1 MLSDLL
7 LRLRALFKRDT
18 VDGEIDQELRFHLER
33 QVESYERAGLSHADA
48 VRRARLEFGGL
59 EQIKEDY
66 RDALGVRLI
75 DDLRRDLRIAVRS
88 LRATPVVTAV
98 AILSLALTI
107 GANTAIFSILNAL
120 ILRTLPVHEPAR
132 LVHLTDSVL
141 TDAGVTRVRAWSY
154 PVFAQIRRAPHVF
167 GDTTAWSFVRF
178 NLASGGEVQ
187 PVEGLWADGAFF
199 ATFGVAAAIGRT
211 FSDLDDQPRGGADGP
226 VAVISHGY
234 WQRQFGG
241 AADVVGRSVRLNT
254 VAFTIIG
261 VTPPE
266 FFGPEVGRRFEVIVP
281 VRTQALV
288 AGSDSVLDSA
298 STNFLYLIARLR
310 PGQSP
315 EAAAAEF
322 RRVQPAIRE
331 ATMEAGSNYQ
341 DRFLTSPF
349 TVLPA
354 ATSYSNL
361 RSAYQRPLVVIA
373 VIVTLVLLVGCVN
386 IANLLLARAIARR
399 HEMSMRLALGA
410 SRWRLGRQLLA
421 ESLTLAGAGAAL
433 GVLVAAYGSDFLVR
447 QLSTATNFVFLD
459 VSMDGRVLAFT
470 MAVALLTALLFGT
483 APALRA
489 ARTQPMDALKRQG
502 RASGDDT
509 HGRLMGW
516 LVVGQVALSVAL
528 VAAAGLFIRSFVSL
542 TSRPLGLQPSQVLV
556 VTIDAQRAAVAADE
570 RVPLFERT
578 RDAAVGLPNV
588 AAASISF
595 LTPVGGGGFT
605 PSVAISPMSTQG
617 QQGSALVVPPDES
630 VSGNLVSPGWF
641 ATFGTPLVDGR
652 DFTTNDRVGA
662 PRAAVV
668 NETFARRFLQ
678 GASALGRNITVYP
691 GTPMA
696 FEMTVVG
703 VVADAIY
710 SSPRDPVPPTWY
722 LPIAQ
727 FHVPGFPLVRARLS
741 VRARAGSPV
750 LLTKSLATVIA
761 GVNPQLALTFRSLDD
776 QLRASVTRERLM
788 AQLAGF
794 LGGVA
799 LLLAGLG
806 LYGVTAYAI
815 SRRRGEIGIRLALGA
830 APWGVIR
837 LVLARVSL
845 LVGAGIVVGA
855 AVSLWA
861 SQFVDGLLYGL
872 PPRDPAT
879 LLGAAVVLIAIGA
892 LAGWLP
898 ARRAGRID
906 PAAVLRES

>member
-1 MLSDLL
+1 MLSDLM
-7 LRLRALFKRDT
+7 LRLRALFRRET
-18 VDGEIDQELRFHLER
+18 VDSEIDDELRFHLER
-33 QVESYERAGLSHADA
+33 QVQSYERAGLSHADA
-48 VRRARLEFGGL
+48 VRRARLAFGGL
-59 EQIKEDY
+59 DQIKEEY

-75 DDLRRDLRIAVRS
+75 DDLRRDFRIAVRS
-88 LRATPVVTAV
+88 LRATPVVTVV

-132 LVHLTDSVL
+132 LVHLTDSVQ
-141 TDAGVTRVRAWSY
+141 TDAGATRVRAWSY
-154 PVFAQIRRAPHVF
+154 PVFARIRQTPEVF

-211 FSDLDDQPRGGADGP
+211 FSDLDDQPGGGADGP

-241 AADVVGRSVRLNT
+241 AADVVGRSVHLNT

-266 FFGPEVGRRFEVIVP
+266 FFGPEVGRRFDVIVP
-281 VRTQALV
+281 VRTEALV

-361 RSAYQRPLVVIA
+361 RRAYQRPLVIIA

-433 GVLVAAYGSDFLVR
+433 GVIIAAYGSDLLVR
-447 QLSTATNFVFLD
+447 QLSTSTNLVFLD

-470 MAVALLTALLFGT
+470 IVVALLTALLFGT

-516 LVVGQVALSVAL
+516 LVVGQVALSVVL

-556 VTIDAQRAAVAADE
+556 VTIDAQRAPVAADE

-578 RDAAVGLPNV
+578 RDAVVGLPNV

-595 LTPVGGGGFT
+595 LTPAGGGGFT
-605 PSVAISPMSTQG
+605 PSVAISPMTQG

-641 ATFGTPLVDGR
+641 ATFGTPLIEGR
-652 DFTTNDRVGA
+652 DFTRNDRVGA
-662 PRAAVV
+662 PRAAIV

-678 GASALGRNITVYP
+678 GGRALGRNITVYP

-727 FHVPGFPLVRARLS
+727 FDLPGFPLVRARLS
-741 VRARAGSPV
+741 VRAKAGSPV
-750 LLTKSLATVIA
+750 LLTKSLETAIA

-776 QLRASVTRERLM
+776 QLHASLARERLM

-815 SRRRGEIGIRLALGA
+815 SRRRAEIGIRLALGA
-830 APWGVIR
+830 APCGVVR

-845 LVGAGIVVGA
+845 LVGGGIAVGS

-861 SQFVDGLLYGL
+861 WQFVDGLLYGL

-879 LLGAAVVLIAIGA
+879 LLGAAFVLTAIGA